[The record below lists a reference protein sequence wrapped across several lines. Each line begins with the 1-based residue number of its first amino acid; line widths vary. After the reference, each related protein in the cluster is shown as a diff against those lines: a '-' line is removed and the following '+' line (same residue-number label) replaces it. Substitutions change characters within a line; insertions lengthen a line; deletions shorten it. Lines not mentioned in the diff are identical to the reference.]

1 MNAQQ
6 RKFLVDKVTE
16 RTKVQIKIL
25 KESIPETLNLNVYM
39 LHRVMSND
47 FEIKPVEELKKA
59 VLDKALRAGRE
70 KGPREDWLGNA
81 WGSASRKNVAF
92 ELDEFFVI
100 PEEYLKMQQ
109 ERRDEQRKVEAEIH
123 ALQIQL
129 ETLEVRIML
138 ASDKALQ
145 KLINEVDDMGDIN
158 LIDTRIKLL
167 Q

>member
-1 MNAQQ
+1 MNSTQ

-16 RTKVQIKIL
+16 RTKAQIQIL
-25 KESIPETLNLNVYM
+25 RDTIPESLNLNVYM

-47 FEIKPVEELKKA
+47 FEIKSQEELRKV
-59 VLDKALRAGRE
+59 VLDKAIKAGKE
-70 KGPREDWLGNA
+70 KQHREDWLGNT

-100 PEEYLKMQQ
+100 PEEYLKMR
-109 ERRDEQRKVEAEIH
+109 EDREEEKRKVEEQIRL
-123 ALQIQL
+123 LQIQL
-129 ETLEVRIML
+129 ETLEIRIMV

-158 LIDTRIKLL
+158 LIDTKIKLL
-167 Q
+167 D